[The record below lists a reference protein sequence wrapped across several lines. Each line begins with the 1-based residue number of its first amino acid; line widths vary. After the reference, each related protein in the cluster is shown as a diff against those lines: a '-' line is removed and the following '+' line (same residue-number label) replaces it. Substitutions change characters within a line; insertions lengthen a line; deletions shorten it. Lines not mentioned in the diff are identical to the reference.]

1 MIHQIDKSFR
11 CVVDVFSKIKFHV
24 KKGMMMKANMRASL
38 ALKKT
43 FFALKTIE
51 GCIFAVLVTEES
63 MQQLSRVVI
72 STMHFAW

>member
-38 ALKKT
+38 ALKKL
-43 FFALKTIE
+43 F
-51 GCIFAVLVTEES
+51 S
-63 MQQLSRVVI
+63 P
-72 STMHFAW
+72 